1 MPLIDLP
8 PFSSFFTAWNEEVMS
23 CIPENSLGLED
34 KIQESMM
41 GEQKADK
48 AQIPD
53 VWNCHTSLELPFSRL
68 PSCEALHVK
77 KKTKTKNLP
86 FLSYYLW
93 CLQPNTIPNSYN
105 Q

>member
-1 MPLIDLP
+1 MPFIDLL

-68 PSCEALHVK
+68 PSCEKENKNQKPSLFKLLSLVLA
-77 KKTKTKNLP
+77 TKH
-86 FLSYYLW
+86 
-93 CLQPNTIPNSYN
+93 NS
-105 Q
+105 